1 LQRTYGQ
8 NEATALHPR
17 PPEPD
22 QKQDYPSPV
31 PSPLRVLRISWD
43 AETKLE
49 HPEDHTTRGTQD
61 KAALFSMQ
69 RTSWPSVSTTTTGHK
84 PRSCQYR
91 NRLLSS
97 VRVNTYNSHLGL
109 LRPERGTFCSAGFQP
124 ALDGPGNMTPS
135 TRSRGYLPHLEG
147 KHPIYFVT
155 FRLADSLPRELVV
168 RVRKQR
174 EALEKARAAGASVA
188 ADRVRLQELRALLQ
202 KVERCLDSGLGA
214 CYMRDFRIAKIV
226 ADAIRHFHGKRYQV
240 LAWCVM
246 PNHVHVVFSTLG
258 ERKLEAILHSWKSF
272 SAQGA
277 NRLLG
282 RSGGFWQREYFDH
295 LVRNEASL
303 SRIIRYVQENPQK
316 AGLRDWPWAGTEELR
331 SAGFQPAADSEKAVF
346 L

>member
-1 LQRTYGQ
+1 
-8 NEATALHPR
+8 
-17 PPEPD
+17 
-22 QKQDYPSPV
+22 
-31 PSPLRVLRISWD
+31 
-43 AETKLE
+43 
-49 HPEDHTTRGTQD
+49 
-61 KAALFSMQ
+61 M
-69 RTSWPSVSTTTTGHK
+69 
-84 PRSCQYR
+84 
-91 NRLLSS
+91 
-97 VRVNTYNSHLGL
+97 
-109 LRPERGTFCSAGFQP
+109 

>member
-1 LQRTYGQ
+1 
-8 NEATALHPR
+8 
-17 PPEPD
+17 
-22 QKQDYPSPV
+22 
-31 PSPLRVLRISWD
+31 
-43 AETKLE
+43 
-49 HPEDHTTRGTQD
+49 
-61 KAALFSMQ
+61 MQ
-69 RTSWPSVSTTTTGHK
+69 RSSWPSVSTTTTGHK

-316 AGLRDWPWAGTEELR
+316 AGYVRASESSRSFDDPGIFIELRLRNWPWGPPFFVAPASCRLSPNPLPAGSLRYATLLSQPPRLCLR
-331 SAGFQPAADSEKAVF
+331 SVISRTTGQIARAFFRG
-346 L
+346 

>member
-1 LQRTYGQ
+1 
-8 NEATALHPR
+8 
-17 PPEPD
+17 
-22 QKQDYPSPV
+22 
-31 PSPLRVLRISWD
+31 
-43 AETKLE
+43 
-49 HPEDHTTRGTQD
+49 
-61 KAALFSMQ
+61 
-69 RTSWPSVSTTTTGHK
+69 
-84 PRSCQYR
+84 
-91 NRLLSS
+91 
-97 VRVNTYNSHLGL
+97 
-109 LRPERGTFCSAGFQP
+109 
-124 ALDGPGNMTPS
+124 MTPS

-258 ERKLEAILHSWKSF
+258 EHKLEAILHSWKSF
-272 SAQGA
+272 SAQGRTA
-277 NRLLG
+277 FWGVPGVSGNGSISTIWFAMRRRYRESSGTSKRTRRRRVCGTGPGLG
-282 RSGGFWQREYFDH
+282 QKSCVARASSRQR
-295 LVRNEASL
+295 
-303 SRIIRYVQENPQK
+303 IRRKPFFC
-316 AGLRDWPWAGTEELR
+316 
-331 SAGFQPAADSEKAVF
+331 SAGILPAGF
-346 L
+346 